1 MFNEWTWL
9 SQGWTR
15 MSAKPAA
22 HDRYLHLETEEAS
35 RAPEDLKSASS
46 VILRAVLA
54 SITTTTTHSC
64 SLGVAYRAVPA
75 GLPVLV

>member
-1 MFNEWTWL
+1 
-9 SQGWTR
+9 

-22 HDRYLHLETEEAS
+22 HDRYLHLETEETS

-64 SLGVAYRAVPA
+64 TLWEWLI
-75 GLPVLV
+75 GLSQPVCLFLSRL